1 MKKNILKNNN
11 GFTLIELIV
20 SIAILSF
27 AVVGFLNLFV
37 YSTSYVAQARQKSN
51 TSAETQ
57 TMANESINSNIPTE
71 GSTIINKTL
80 TLHPKPNQSSDITVA
95 VTEITVTSKNRN
107 QTSEIVAIIP

>member
-51 TSAETQ
+51 TSAVVQ
-57 TMANESINSNIPTE
+57 TKANESIDSGTPAE
-71 GSTIINKTL
+71 GSEISNKSLDIYVKTDY
-80 TLHPKPNQSSDITVA
+80 SITVD
-95 VTEITVTSKNRN
+95 VTEITVPNNNGN
-107 QTSEIVAIIP
+107 QSSEITAVLP